1 MAHKRFNLLIID
13 DEIDF
18 LEEVKNAFN
27 YLPTNEFEIETA
39 QSGDEGL
46 EKLRERRFDV
56 VLIDLQMPNSKLS
69 GLDVIRKLNEENIYL
84 GVAIATGH
92 GGRKDAVAAVNL
104 GAQAWFDKP
113 FFKDEEGLKDRHQR
127 LKELAQVIPDDKVNE
142 FFSFFENNVAA

>member
-13 DEIDF
+13 DEQDF
-18 LEEVKNAFN
+18 LEEMKNAFN
-27 YLPTNEFEIETA
+27 YLPNNEFEIETA

-56 VLIDLQMPNSKLS
+56 VLIDIQMPNSKLS

-113 FFKDEEGLKDRHQR
+113 FFKDEEELKIRHQR
-127 LKELAQVIPDDKVNE
+127 LKELAQVIPDEKMNE
-142 FFSFFENNVAA
+142 FFAFFENKQAA

>member
-1 MAHKRFNLLIID
+1 MAHKRFSLLVID
-13 DEIDF
+13 DENDF
-18 LEEVKNAFN
+18 LETVKEAFS
-27 YLPTNEFEIETA
+27 YFPDNEFEVETA

-56 VLIDLQMPNSKLS
+56 VLIDLQMPNSKLN

-84 GVAIATGH
+84 GVAIVTAH
-92 GGRKDAVAAVNL
+92 GERKEAVAAVNL

-113 FFKDEEGLKDRHQR
+113 FFKDEDQFKERYQR
-127 LKELAQVIPDDKVNE
+127 LRELAQVIPDDKMNE

>member
-13 DEIDF
+13 DEQDF
-18 LEEVKNAFN
+18 LEEMKNAFN
-27 YLPTNEFEIETA
+27 YFPDNEFEIETA

-69 GLDVIRKLNEENIYL
+69 GLDVIAKLDEENIYL

-113 FFKDEEGLKDRHQR
+113 CFDSEEKLIKLHQR
-127 LKELAQVIPDDKVNE
+127 LKELAQVIPEESFDKFMAILNE
-142 FFSFFENNVAA
+142 KR

>member
-1 MAHKRFNLLIID
+1 MAHKRFNLLLID

-27 YLPTNEFEIETA
+27 YLPNNEFEIETA

-84 GVAIATGH
+84 GVAIVTAH
-92 GGRKDAVAAVNL
+92 GEKKEAVAAVNL

-113 FFKDEEGLKDRHQR
+113 FFKDEEELKARHQR

>member
-13 DEIDF
+13 DEQDF

-27 YLPTNEFEIETA
+27 YFPDNEFEIETA
-39 QSGDEGL
+39 QSGDDGL

-69 GLDVIRKLNEENIYL
+69 GLDVIAKLNEENIYL

-104 GAQAWFDKP
+104 GVQAWFDKP
-113 FFKDEEGLKDRHQR
+113 FFKDEEELKSCHQR
-127 LKELAQVIPDDKVNE
+127 LKELAQVIPEESFDEFMAILNE
-142 FFSFFENNVAA
+142 KR